1 MLWQYIVCRKGESPS
16 AVLSRPTNHYW
27 SSCGPSGNERMEAC
41 WLAGGPLGTRMFLT
55 VSPCVAFK
63 LELRGIYPNGFLFVR
78 TCRQASQDPE
88 AEEQLWL
95 ARPKGQQKLL
105 NSSLTNMG
113 DQVRIE
119 HRTLGGDLILEEMYL
134 DGRL

>member
-16 AVLSRPTNHYW
+16 AILSRPSNHYW
-27 SSCGPSGNERMEAC
+27 SNCGPSGNERMEAL
-41 WLAGGPLGTRMFLT
+41 WLAGGPLGSRMFLT
-55 VSPCVAFK
+55 VSTCVAYK

-78 TCRQASQDPE
+78 TCRQASQDPA

-95 ARPKGQQKLL
+95 ARPKGEQRLF
-105 NSSLTNMG
+105 NSFLTNKG

-119 HRTLGGDLILEEMYL
+119 HRMLSGDLLLDETYL
-134 DGRL
+134 DQRM